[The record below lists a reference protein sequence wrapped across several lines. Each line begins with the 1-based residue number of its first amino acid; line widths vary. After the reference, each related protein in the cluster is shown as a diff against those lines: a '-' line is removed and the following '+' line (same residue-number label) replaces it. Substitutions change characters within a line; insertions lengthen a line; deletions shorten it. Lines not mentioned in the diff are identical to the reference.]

1 MLHIDHSEDISR
13 IAAVIQANP
22 KNPDNWVELGNL
34 LDEAGEKERACNC
47 FEQALKLAPHHV
59 GARRGLEQVDTPLAP
74 NVEPVEMPRLKDI
87 LPQPVEAS
95 APSADPF
102 SFPKPL
108 NPSGTKKCPYC
119 AETIK
124 SEALVCRF
132 CDRDLTVPSP
142 QIAVQLPGAIVQQ
155 VKPIVQNLKAD
166 RGLLGILGSALLFVG
181 VFLPIL
187 SVPILGNINYFRNG
201 QGDGV
206 FILILAGISL
216 VLTCIRAFKWLWLTG
231 LGSLGVMGFTF
242 VRLYRIMAAAKTALM
257 DNDFMGLGTL
267 LWESIQIQ
275 WGWAILF
282 AGAVLTIAAAATK
295 GDAE

>member
-1 MLHIDHSEDISR
+1 M
-13 IAAVIQANP
+13 
-22 KNPDNWVELGNL
+22 
-34 LDEAGEKERACNC
+34 
-47 FEQALKLAPHHV
+47 
-59 GARRGLEQVDTPLAP
+59 
-74 NVEPVEMPRLKDI
+74 
-87 LPQPVEAS
+87 
-95 APSADPF
+95 
-102 SFPKPL
+102 
-108 NPSGTKKCPYC
+108 
-119 AETIK
+119 
-124 SEALVCRF
+124 
-132 CDRDLTVPSP
+132 
-142 QIAVQLPGAIVQQ
+142 QQ